1 MGIQQKQIDYAKE
14 VDDVLVLVVELVKD
28 IKAKKDMAALAAENL
43 PNLMNA
49 IGGLDQVGDE
59 FKNKQ
64 VVLST
69 VGYRVGEL
77 SGALIDG

>member
-1 MGIQQKQIDYAKE
+1 MGIQTKQVEYAKE
-14 VDDVLVLVVELVKD
+14 IDDVLVLVVELVKD
-28 IKAKKDMAALAAENL
+28 IKAKKDMSALAAENL

-77 SGALIDG
+77 GGALIA